1 MFAGRVQRKT
11 SKKANYVFGLVF
23 PERTH
28 FFNAESDEEATRWLA
43 ALDRII
49 SSERSSNVSSLPTI
63 SEMQEFSEQEGEEDV
78 FLNDN
83 FDTSEDMLRAQRSP
97 RVATSGLATPKVESD
112 GALASAKVDMNEAP
126 ASARLMPP
134 ERAIQVTEDV
144 VMNGF
149 LLKSDGKHKVRFS

>member
-11 SKKANYVFGLVF
+11 SKKANHVFGLVF

-43 ALDRII
+43 ALDRTI

-83 FDTSEDMLRAQRSP
+83 LDTSDDLLRAQRSP
-97 RVATSGLATPKVESD
+97 RIATSGLATPKAESD

-126 ASARLMPP
+126 VSARLMPP
-134 ERAIQVTEDV
+134 ERAIQVTEEV

-149 LLKSDGKHKVRFS
+149 LLKSDGKHKVRFR